1 MRETVH
7 SGGWRLLLY
16 SVIPHS
22 PPQCGSLR
30 TISWLRIVAAG
41 IESESPFLQWPH
53 ILHMK
58 QGRHIK
64 QTTTITPA
72 LLQVQG
78 LCFRYPG
85 RELFADWSTAIL
97 PGLTL
102 LRGGDGCGKTTLLRL
117 LAGTLP
123 ADAGQLRV
131 HDVCL
136 QEQPAAYRQQ
146 VFWAEPRSAD
156 FDHLTPVEYLESLR
170 GRYPGFD
177 DQVLADLVDGL
188 ALAPHMNKQLHMLS
202 AGSKRKVWLAAAF
215 ASGAAVTLL
224 DEPFAALD
232 KASIG
237 LVMALLEEAADHPGR
252 AWVIADYE
260 APAGLRLADVIDL
273 GD

>member
-1 MRETVH
+1 
-7 SGGWRLLLY
+7 
-16 SVIPHS
+16 
-22 PPQCGSLR
+22 
-30 TISWLRIVAAG
+30 
-41 IESESPFLQWPH
+41 
-53 ILHMK
+53 MK

-64 QTTTITPA
+64 QTTAITPA
-72 LLQVQG
+72 LLQAKG

-85 RELFADWSTAIL
+85 RELFADWSTTIR

-102 LRGGDGCGKTTLLRL
+102 LHGGDGRGKTTLLRL

-136 QEQPAAYRQQ
+136 QEQPAAYRRQ
-146 VFWAEPRSAD
+146 VFWAEPRAQA
-156 FDHLTPVEYLESLR
+156 FDHMTPVEYLESLR

-177 DQVLADLVDGL
+177 DQLLADLVDGM
-188 ALAPHMNKQLHMLS
+188 ALAQHMNKQLHMLS

-232 KASIG
+232 KTSIG
-237 LVMALLEEAADHPGR
+237 LVLSLLEEAADHPGR

-260 APAGLRLADVIDL
+260 APGDLPLAGIIDL